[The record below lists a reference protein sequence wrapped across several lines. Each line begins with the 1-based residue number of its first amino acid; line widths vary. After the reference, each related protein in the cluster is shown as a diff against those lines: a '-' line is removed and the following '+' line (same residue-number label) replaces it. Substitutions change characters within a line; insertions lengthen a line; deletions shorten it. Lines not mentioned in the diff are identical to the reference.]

1 MFAFPGLLGSVYN
14 ISFSHVLRAQGY
26 DDQILRVIKSI
37 YEDVKSKIIINGH
50 CWGPGDFPNRKQDF
64 THTLCSLLSAIIKI
78 ADLSSRHLKKSHSNN
93 NSQPR
98 LTPRGRLLE

>member
-1 MFAFPGLLGSVYN
+1 VACAELTGQPLCLLSLDFWAAFEH
-14 ISFSHVLRAQGY
+14 ISFSYVLRAQGY

-64 THTLCSLLSAIIKI
+64 TYALCSLLSAIIKI
-78 ADLSSRHLKKSHSNN
+78 AE
-93 NSQPR
+93 
-98 LTPRGRLLE
+98 LLAGT